1 MTENSYIKIF
11 ASCIPVKG
19 FTRSLICDLS
29 RFSFDF
35 IPNGLAIILQ
45 NDINL
50 SLPQIL
56 QKYGKENESIIL
68 EYIDFLIEKD
78 YIFLCKKEELD
89 HFPSMKMH
97 WKSPYTI
104 TNAIYDISLV
114 NETYI
119 YKIINSLSILG
130 CSSLHIRVFNKGH
143 IKSILKASKNLNT
156 SRIKSVEIV
165 LPYSKNTEYFLEKI
179 KYNNHVFSVF
189 IFSAPYEKIIEHGT
203 LRVIYST
210 ETNISTKN
218 CGIIHPSFFAINI
231 PTFTESQHH
240 NTCLNR
246 KISID
251 TDGNIK
257 NCPSM
262 QQSFG
267 HISNTTLEEVI
278 KNPAF
283 TKMWDIKKDDIDKC
297 KTCEFRHICTDCRAY
312 LENPDD
318 LYAAPLKCGYNPETC
333 EWEEWSTNPLKE
345 KAIEYYQLQS
355 IL

>member
-1 MTENSYIKIF
+1 MKIL
-11 ASCIPVKG
+11 ATNCKITKGLQRACISD
-19 FTRSLICDLS
+19 FQHQE
-29 RFSFDF
+29 FWF
-35 IPNGLAIILQ
+35 IPLELAAFLEYKK
-45 NDINL
+45 DYSEL
-50 SLPQIL
+50 SKLSVDLL
-56 QKYGKENESIIL
+56 QKLELLDVVLEIDSSDKNFMIEIPLDFDVPYHISNAILDYNETSTYNFKNILHQLKEINCPHLEIRFYDVLDFLLLYSISEVSKNSTIESIDVYLPYETHFPYKKL
-68 EYIDFLIEKD
+68 EMLRANNLRFRWFFIHSVPLEFTP
-78 YIFLCKKEELD
+78 KKEE
-89 HFPSMKMH
+89 HQFVKH
-97 WKSPYTI
+97 TNQVI
-104 TNAIYDISLV
+104 TDQGHCGAVHYFYFEPHISV
-114 NETYI
+114 
-119 YKIINSLSILG
+119 
-130 CSSLHIRVFNKGH
+130 
-143 IKSILKASKNLNT
+143 
-156 SRIKSVEIV
+156 
-165 LPYSKNTEYFLEKI
+165 
-179 KYNNHVFSVF
+179 
-189 IFSAPYEKIIEHGT
+189 
-203 LRVIYST
+203 
-210 ETNISTKN
+210 
-218 CGIIHPSFFAINI
+218 
-231 PTFTESQHH
+231 FTESQHH